1 MPWFRRAIQCHV
13 ISYYFPNTGLPS
25 TAYPASSLFYKAAGV
40 MLISTLGCFAPTSTS
55 LLGSGMIFLCL
66 CPCGR
71 DHLIHSRSSPAP
83 NAQPILLN
91 EDHNPTFNGLLKSGQ
106 NNALSNWLLSSPPF
120 SLPWHQDLL
129 TIGSWDVCLSRGVL
143 LETQALSPN
152 LTSIAGFLLPA
163 YKSSPSP
170 QNNVSAPLFEC
181 VPVCLI
187 LESEVLNPQSPF
199 GYFLTMWTQASCLL
213 FCLHL

>member
-1 MPWFRRAIQCHV
+1 MPWFRRVIQCHV

-25 TAYPASSLFYKAAGV
+25 AAYPASRLFYTAAEV
-40 MLISTLGCFAPTSTS
+40 MLSCTVGCFAPISTS
-55 LLGSGMIFLCL
+55 LLGSGMIFLCF

-71 DHLIHSRSSPAP
+71 GHLIRSRSSPAP

-91 EDHNPTFNGLLKSGQ
+91 KDHNPTFNALLKSDQ
-106 NNALSNWLLSSPPF
+106 NNALSNWLLSCSPF

-129 TIGSWDVCLSRGVL
+129 AIGSWDVCLSRGVL

-152 LTSIAGFLLPA
+152 PTSIAGFLIPA

-170 QNNVSAPLFEC
+170 QNNVQHPC
-181 VPVCLI
+181 
-187 LESEVLNPQSPF
+187 
-199 GYFLTMWTQASCLL
+199 
-213 FCLHL
+213 